1 MTFTLAWGTQNV
13 AFTGPQQ
20 EPYQEGNAG
29 SFGAESGKEFF
40 TGKVYFGLT
49 IPDQPFYVLCKF
61 FPDGLGEGQD
71 VELLEPRKQPGSSY
85 YSGYLNVVWNQPGRF
100 EVTFNYDESYFPG
113 ETVLTRLILVME
125 KNAVGAEGG
134 PALSLF
140 QWEAVP
146 DTLPETTPPNEPPTA
161 NPDSA
166 TTAADTPVVID
177 VLANDTDSDGTIPGG
192 MYGVVISS
200 QGSKGLASVNVDGT
214 VTYAPY
220 TGATGVDTF
229 YYQCYDNSDA
239 LSAPAAVTVTIE
251 AGASVAPVANPDS
264 ASTPYETNVLI
275 PVLDNDVDSDG
286 TMDRSSVT
294 IAMQGVKGTAT
305 AVVEGDIV
313 YAPLPGESG
322 TDYFTYQVAN
332 AAGAFSEPATV
343 TVVIG
348 EKPEQP
354 TEPGEL
360 ALAWGSS
367 YPGTPPSM
375 EPYLQQNAGAIV
387 PYIDE
392 NGDSLSGFIGG
403 SAAFSTA
410 PSASL
415 SLRVTHLF
423 YPLGGGGPFVDYP
436 YVDNG
441 VGYIDLS
448 VDNPGLHEVTAT
460 TADDEPLPNRLVI
473 SVSPKVGGGM
483 YGGLAWYQEELEP
496 VQAQFWTA
504 FLKTKEVP

>member
-13 AFTGPQQ
+13 AFTGPQK

-40 TGKVYFGLT
+40 TGKVYFGLA

-71 VELLEPRKQPGSSY
+71 VELLEPRKQAGSSY

-113 ETVLTRLILVME
+113 ETVLNRLILVME
-125 KNAVGAEGG
+125 RNAVSEEGG
-134 PALSLF
+134 PALSLL
-140 QWEAVP
+140 QWSVVP
-146 DTLPETTPPNEPPTA
+146 DSLPETAPPNAPPTA

-192 MYGVVISS
+192 QYGLVISS
-200 QGSKGLASVNVDGT
+200 QGSKGIATVNSDGT
-214 VTYAPY
+214 VTYAPNS
-220 TGATGVDTF
+220 GSSGVDTF
-229 YYQCYDNSDA
+229 YYRCYDNSDA
-239 LSAPAAVTVTIE
+239 LSEPAAVTVTIE
-251 AGASVAPVANPDS
+251 AGASIAPVANPDS

-286 TMDRSSVT
+286 TMVRSSVT
-294 IAMQGVKGTAT
+294 IAMQGAKGTAF
-305 AVVEGDIV
+305 AVFEGDIV
-313 YAPLPGESG
+313 YEPFAGESG

-332 AAGAFSEPATV
+332 AAGEFSAPATV
-343 TVVIG
+343 TVEIG
-348 EKPEQP
+348 SRPQEP
-354 TEPGEL
+354 EPGEL
-360 ALAWGSS
+360 ALAWGSN
-367 YPGTPPSM
+367 YPDSPPSIA
-375 EPYLQQNAGAIV
+375 PYLQPNAGAIV
-387 PYIDE
+387 PYVNE
-392 NGDSLSGFIGG
+392 NGDSLSGFISG

-410 PSASL
+410 PSASF
-415 SLRVTHLF
+415 SLRATHLF

-436 YVDNG
+436 YMDNG

-448 VDNPGLHEVTAT
+448 ADNPGLHEITAT

-473 SVSPKVGGGM
+473 SVSAKVGSGM
-483 YGGLAWYQEELEP
+483 YGGLAWYQEALEP